1 LRNNIDQRC
10 EAMMKPLGGIDASFL
25 YMETPQ
31 TPMHVAGLS
40 TVELPRGFKGS
51 FYDAY
56 KRHIAGRLHLFP
68 VLKKKIVPVPWD
80 IDHPIWVDDDELDI
94 DYHIRHLGL
103 PEPGTIE
110 QLEELVGRLHS
121 NFLDRS
127 RPLWE
132 FYVIDG
138 LADGHHAIYTKI
150 HHAAVDGGAGMAL
163 TNMMYDVSPAGRQV
177 EPPPRSGTGPKGPPD
192 PLEMLGSA
200 FKNMLSQQVGALQR
214 IPDILKAIAS
224 VAAPVVR
231 NVVRLPAQ
239 GLANLVAPKTML
251 NASITSQRA
260 FTARSLSLADAKA
273 VAKQTGTKLND
284 VVMTICAGAL
294 RRYLL
299 EKHGLPKEPLV
310 AFVPVS
316 LREAGNTE
324 QNNQVSGM
332 LCSLATNL
340 KDPVERLN
348 AIQASSLEAK
358 ELSGKIKDATPRDFS
373 IFGAPFILHEAMELY
388 GRSHLADRL
397 PPPANV
403 VISNVPGPQ
412 TPLYVAGARVL
423 TLYPVSIPAHGMA
436 LNLTVQSYCGSLD
449 FGLTACRKTV
459 PDLRKLAGY
468 IDESLAELHEAVIG
482 IAASE
487 AAGASRRRPTPRR
500 RSAPASAA
508 RGPAALQGSSR
519 PAAAGAPPASPPAKR
534 KPARSAPA
542 SAKRSL
548 TPRTGKAARP

>member
-1 LRNNIDQRC
+1 
-10 EAMMKPLGGIDASFL
+10 MKSLGGIDASFL

-40 TVELPRGFKGS
+40 IVELPKGFDGD
-51 FYDAY
+51 FYGVY
-56 KRHIAGRLHLFP
+56 KRHLAARLHLFL
-68 VLKKKIVPVPWD
+68 VLKKKVVPVPWD

-103 PEPGTIE
+103 PKPGTMQ

-138 LADGHHAIYTKI
+138 LADGTVAIYTKI

-163 TNMMYDVSPAGRQV
+163 TNMMYDISPSGRQI
-177 EPPPRSGTGPKGPPD
+177 EPPPPPAAKKAPPD
-192 PLEMLGSA
+192 ALALIGGA
-200 FKNMLSQQVGALQR
+200 YKNMLSQQVSALQR
-214 IPDILKAIAS
+214 IPDVLKAIAS
-224 VAAPVVR
+224 VTMPVVG
-231 NVVRLPAQ
+231 NVVRIPAQ
-239 GLANLVAPKTML
+239 GLPNLIAPKTIL
-251 NASITSQRA
+251 NATITSQRA

-273 VAKQTGTKLND
+273 IAKETGTKLND
-284 VVMTICAGAL
+284 VVLATCAGAL
-294 RRYLL
+294 RRYLI
-299 EKHGLPKEPLV
+299 EKHALPKEPLV

-316 LREAGNTE
+316 LREPGNTDS
-324 QNNQVSGM
+324 NNQVSGM
-332 LCSLATNL
+332 LCSLATDIR
-340 KDPVERLN
+340 DPLERLRT
-348 AIQASSLEAK
+348 IQESSRQAK
-358 ELSGKIKDATPRDFS
+358 DLSGRVRDATPRDFS
-373 IFGAPFILHEAMELY
+373 IFGAPFVMHEAMELY

-436 LNLTVQSYCGSLD
+436 VNLTVQSYCGSLD
-449 FGLTACRKTV
+449 YGLTACRRTV

-468 IDESLAELHEAVIG
+468 LDESLQELLDSVFPDGAREA
-482 IAASE
+482 
-487 AAGASRRRPTPRR
+487 
-500 RSAPASAA
+500 SAPARAAAAGKRASASKRAPARTPQRVAATKSAATKSAATKSAA
-508 RGPAALQGSSR
+508 R
-519 PAAAGAPPASPPAKR
+519 K
-534 KPARSAPA
+534 SAPRTA
-542 SAKRSL
+542 RTSGKSAR
-548 TPRTGKAARP
+548 A